1 MFHEERS
8 PCKKLI
14 VNETQLIKYS
24 MEFLKMCNVPCKYV
38 NKSVDNRNFVSKFP
52 AGSAGKFVVLGPSDM
67 GGGGSPGG
75 RSRGGSD

>member
-1 MFHEERS
+1 MFHEERY
-8 PCKKLI
+8 PCKNLI
-14 VNETQLIKYS
+14 VNEIQRLKCLE
-24 MEFLKMCNVPCKYV
+24 EFLKMCNFPCKYV
-38 NKSVDNRNFVSKFP
+38 DNSVDNEKFDSKFP

>member
-1 MFHEERS
+1 MFHEERY
-8 PCKKLI
+8 PCKNLI
-14 VNETQLIKYS
+14 VNETQLIKCS

-52 AGSAGKFVVLGPSDM
+52 ASSTGKFVALGPSDT

-75 RSRGGSD
+75 RRAGGSD